1 MAGGALPKRGRGEKE
16 CRAVDIMDLSAK
28 QPFAEERT
36 AETVFSVAV
45 VDDVFA
51 FKFGDGFFHGCRTT
65 QPPHHPITQPPNHR
79 TRHYA
84 LGTRHQALK
93 CAIISVVGKFE
104 KKG

>member
-1 MAGGALPKRGRGEKE
+1 LRHVTPVAALRFVVAGGALPKRGRGEKE

-65 QPPHHPITQPPNHR
+65 QPPHHCTL
-79 TRHYA
+79 TRHYKA
-84 LGTRHQALK
+84 LGTKH
-93 CAIISVVGKFE
+93 
-104 KKG
+104 

>member
-1 MAGGALPKRGRGEKE
+1 MLCLAVAGGALSKRGRGEKE

-51 FKFGDGFFHGCRTT
+51 FKFGDGFFHECRTT
-65 QPPHHPITQPPNHR
+65 QPPHHCTL
-79 TRHYA
+79 TRH
-84 LGTRHQALK
+84 
-93 CAIISVVGKFE
+93 
-104 KKG
+104 